1 MNKRKAASSVEGAA
15 FLSFR
20 GIVFHHTSCASG
32 RLPYVGVN
40 DWPQPVHGT
49 MTSIVPYK
57 LFAAFAAI
65 GKVSPQ
71 RDEGIPPYRTV
82 NDSCFKSPPPPHH
95 RILCIGQERSHR
107 GYPAG
112 SWSHYRWQNCSRLL
126 RRRLL
131 FFAGQAGNPRA
142 GAAMWFES

>member
-1 MNKRKAASSVEGAA
+1 M
-15 FLSFR
+15 SFR
-20 GIVFHHTSCASG
+20 GIIFHHTSCANG

-40 DWPQPVHGT
+40 DWPRPVHGT

-82 NDSCFKSPPPPHH
+82 NDGFIIMLQISPAATSPDSMHW
-95 RILCIGQERSHR
+95 
-107 GYPAG
+107 A
-112 SWSHYRWQNCSRLL
+112 
-126 RRRLL
+126 
-131 FFAGQAGNPRA
+131 RA
-142 GAAMWFES
+142 VS